1 MHQSCCLLQIESM
14 NINIQLEAEVDG
26 IEIPPEPTY
35 DEGRI
40 IVITSKKEEKANK
53 GEADF
58 LDTAKES
65 ISNAYDKT
73 KKFTTETFH
82 AVICV

>member
-1 MHQSCCLLQIESM
+1 M
-14 NINIQLEAEVDG
+14 DG
-26 IEIPPEPTY
+26 IEPPIEPSY

-40 IVITSKKEEKANK
+40 IVVTNKKEEKQPK
-53 GEADF
+53 GEQDF

-82 AVICV
+82 AVPIEKLFRLGRK